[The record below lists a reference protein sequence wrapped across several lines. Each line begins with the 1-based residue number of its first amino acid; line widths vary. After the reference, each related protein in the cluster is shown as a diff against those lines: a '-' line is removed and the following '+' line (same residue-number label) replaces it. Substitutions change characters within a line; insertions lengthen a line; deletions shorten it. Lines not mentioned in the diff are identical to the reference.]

1 MKLFPIKYNWS
12 CIVLQVTTRCCEG
25 NPNCLSNYT
34 SFLVL
39 SLHKFLSKGDL
50 VLLRSGWQFLFTL
63 KSLFDSFSP
72 SVSTCFLNILTL
84 NMCVFL
90 QAGKHICKHN
100 RYQSR
105 LYKKHSSNYS
115 GCIPTIPL
123 KAQVTS
129 PSQWISISVQ

>member
-12 CIVLQVTTRCCEG
+12 CIVLQVTTRCWEE

-72 SVSTCFLNILTL
+72 PVSTCFLNILTL

-90 QAGKHICKHN
+90 QAGKHICKRN